1 MFNKLG
7 KIGIRMFLLLL
18 IVGCGGDDEP
28 LVTVDPEV
36 TEETIEEE
44 VEDEI
49 DCSANCFQCADSISL
64 GVEVLNQIAV
74 EDEIDYFKFSVEQE
88 GVLEINISATPENL
102 RITSDLL
109 NSECEEIFSETANN
123 TGEGYSALYLIEAGD
138 YVLKFSD
145 FFGEANSNDYSFLV
159 SLNTDDIYEINNSCD
174 NAVDVL
180 IDTEINMAIYP
191 EDDVDYFKFTTVESG
206 VIKIDLYNIPEN
218 INLETTLRS
227 SSDCIELIKEV
238 NNNIGE
244 GLSLYYTA
252 DAGDYVLEINDR
264 FNDEFNADL
273 LSFMVTLET
282 SDIYEIN
289 NSCTSAKE
297 ISLDTE
303 IKAAIYPEDDVDNFK
318 FTTTEEGVLKIELFN
333 IPENINL
340 DVTLRSF
347 SDCTELL
354 NDVNNDVG
362 EGLTLYYTAEAGDYV
377 LEINDRFNDSFNVDL
392 YSFNVSL
399 DTSDIYEINN
409 SCSSA
414 KDIEINTEV
423 NSAIYPED
431 DVDFFK
437 FTITETSNVDILF
450 YNVPYNINLEVTLR
464 SLPDCLEIAKETNNT
479 EGEGLSLTSTLGPGE
494 YVLEINDRFN
504 DSFNTSFLNFK
515 INL

>member
-1 MFNKLG
+1 MINKLG
-7 KIGIRMFLLLL
+7 KIVISMFLLLI
-18 IVGCGGDDEP
+18 IVNCGTDDSISTTDD
-28 LVTVDPEV
+28 VIN
-36 TEETIEEE
+36 IEEE
-44 VEDEI
+44 KEEEQEEV
-49 DCSANCFQCADSISL
+49 DCSVNCFQCAGEINL
-64 GVEVLNQIAV
+64 GENVVDKLEEENEV
-74 EDEIDYFKFSVEQE
+74 DYFKFTLDQD
-88 GVLEINISATPENL
+88 GVLEIKVNATPDNL
-102 RITSDLL
+102 RLKSDLL
-109 NSECEEIFSETANN
+109 NVDCEEVFSETANN
-123 TGEGYSALYLIEAGD
+123 TGEGYTALYLIKAGD

-145 FFGEANSNDYSFLV
+145 SFGKVNNNDYSF
-159 SLNTDDIYEINNSCD
+159 SITLNTDDVYEINNSCD
-174 NAVDVL
+174 DAADISIGN
-180 IDTEINMAIYP
+180 EINMAIYP
-191 EDDVDYFKFTTVESG
+191 EDDIDYFKFSTTEPG
-206 VIKIDLYNIPEN
+206 VIKIDFYNVPEN
-218 INLETTLRS
+218 INLETVLRS
-227 SSDCIELIKEV
+227 SSDCIELVEEI
-238 NNNIGE
+238 NNDLGE

-252 DAGDYVLEINDR
+252 DAGDYILEINDR

-354 NDVNNDVG
+354 SDVNNDIG

-392 YSFNVSL
+392 YSVNVSL

-423 NSAIYPED
+423 NTAIYPED
-431 DVDFFK
+431 DVDFFQ
-437 FTITETSNVDILF
+437 FTVTEAGNVDILL
-450 YNVPYNINLEVTLR
+450 YNVPDNINLEVTLR
-464 SLPDCLEIAKETNNT
+464 SSPDCLEIAKEINNT
-479 EGEGLSLTSTLGPGE
+479 EGEGLSLMSTLEPGI
-494 YVLEINDRFN
+494 YILEINDRFN
-504 DSFNTSFLNFK
+504 DSFNSSFLNFK